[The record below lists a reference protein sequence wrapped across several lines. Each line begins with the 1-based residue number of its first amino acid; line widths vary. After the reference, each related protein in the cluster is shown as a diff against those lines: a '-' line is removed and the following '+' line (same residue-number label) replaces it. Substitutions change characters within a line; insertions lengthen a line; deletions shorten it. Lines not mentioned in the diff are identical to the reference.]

1 MKLPPDI
8 EMIDNGCEVF
18 SMDSAESILEP
29 YFQQIKAGNQPTFE
43 NLIQRYMSLI
53 DGNPNCIETACLT
66 ALLIELYPALFE
78 EAIDAK
84 MEELGFPN
92 ALRELKDWIAS
103 QEGT

>member
-8 EMIDNGCEVF
+8 EMIDYGGDVF

-29 YFQQIKAGNQPTFE
+29 YFQQIEAGNIPTFE

-53 DGNPNCIETACLT
+53 DGNPNCDETAGLT
-66 ALLIELYPALFE
+66 ALLIELYPAMFE
-78 EAIDAK
+78 EALDTK
-84 MEELGFPN
+84 MKDLGFPG
-92 ALRELKDWIAS
+92 AMSHFKKWIAK